1 MSTAEQAIIKVVD
14 GQIVAGAEF
23 QLALNDLRDAAAAII
38 VADKSSCTSG
48 KELVKR
54 GRDDIKAITAA
65 AEPERL
71 RLQKA
76 LKALRGQRDKMI
88 AEFSAFIDPLD
99 RKCRDYDIAEKEAT
113 ERERRRLQAE
123 AEAKQRAV
131 AEMER
136 RMAEEQAK
144 LMREA
149 REKELAEQRKAG
161 EIGKREEARLAKIA
175 AEEEAKAKALA
186 AKQAAETAAAV
197 PQVMV
202 KPDIEAVAGRRFQI
216 NYKFEVIDASKVNPK
231 FKCPDMKAIGEQ
243 VRDDKNPELS
253 MKEVGGI
260 RVWKE

>member
-1 MSTAEQAIIKVVD
+1 MTSRPS
-14 GQIVAGAEF
+14 
-23 QLALNDLRDAAAAII
+23 LLRQSQNAYDYRRH
-38 VADKSSCTSG
+38 S
-48 KELVKR
+48 
-54 GRDDIKAITAA
+54 
-65 AEPERL
+65 
-71 RLQKA
+71 KA
-76 LKALRGQRDKMI
+76 LPGQRDNMI

-99 RKCRDYDIAEKEAT
+99 RKCRDYDIAEKVAT

-136 RMAEEQAK
+136 RMADEQAK

-161 EIGKREEARLAKIA
+161 EIGKREEARLARIA

-186 AKQAAETAAAV
+186 AKEVAETAAAV

-216 NYKFEVIDASKVNPK
+216 NYKFEAIYASKVTPK

-243 VRDDKNPELS
+243 VRDDKYPS
-253 MKEVGGI
+253 CP
-260 RVWKE
+260 